1 MNTDTT
7 GRAALSVRSEL
18 QKSEPQA
25 KAIGLPENRTARTA
39 PRNSESKTA
48 IHGDARGVVKRV
60 TIDVAVPA

>member
-7 GRAALSVRSEL
+7 GLVVLSVRSES

-25 KAIGLPENRTARTA
+25 KAIGLPENRTARTVR
-39 PRNSESKTA
+39 RNTTSSMVA
-48 IHGDARGVVKRV
+48 LDDARGATKQD